1 MSTSKSVEGTSMR
14 DMVMDA
20 LGSMASNWGEGSSNA
35 EEYPNP
41 KMKAFFEMIEA
52 LRSHCMMVVSHICFQ

>member
-1 MSTSKSVEGTSMR
+1 MSTSNTVEGTPMR
-14 DMVMDA
+14 DIVMDA
-20 LGSMASNWGEGSSNA
+20 LGSTTSNWGEGSSNP
-35 EEYPNP
+35 EKDSNP